1 MKNVLA
7 FNGSARK
14 YGNTAY
20 LLKQFL
26 EGAHQTNAKT
36 EEIHAHELNLDYCT
50 GCLRCNLVK
59 RCTIRG
65 DEWNELSSKILES
78 DILVFATPIYFH
90 HVSAQLKKVI
100 DRFRSFVHVQITET
114 GLKHTPH
121 SEWEKDFVLILTLG
135 SSNKEDAQPV
145 IELFRYMVNIMGPK
159 NRLHVLTATRLGV
172 IKQVVKTKEELVE
185 LYPKLGL
192 PKELAE
198 ADYEKNQKILQQC
211 FDLGKQLS
219 GEAVPDMLK

>member
-14 YGNTAY
+14 SGNTAY
-20 LLKQFL
+20 LLQNFL
-26 EGAHQTNAKT
+26 EGAKRSKAVT
-36 EEIHAHELNLDYCT
+36 EEIHTHELNLEYCT

-65 DEWNELSSKILES
+65 DEWDELSINILKS
-78 DILVFATPIYFH
+78 NVLVFATPIYFH

-121 SEWEKDFVLILTLG
+121 AEWKKDFVLILTLG
-135 SSNKEDAQPV
+135 SSSEEDAQPV
-145 IELFRYMVNIMGPK
+145 IELFHYMVNIMGPK
-159 NRLHVLTATRLGV
+159 NRLHVITATRLGV
-172 IKQVVKTKEELVE
+172 IKQVVKTKEELAE

-192 PKELAE
+192 REALAKE
-198 ADYEKNQKILQQC
+198 DYEKNQKILQQC
-211 FDLGKQLS
+211 FYLGKQLS
-219 GEAVPDMLK
+219 G